1 MPNWSTNY
9 LVATGEADALSTYEA
24 WIDAVLFNEDD
35 SLTEG
40 DGIVEVSLAQTV
52 LPVPEEFIAAAKW
65 GDDENEHLKKT
76 PEELD
81 DLKARYGSRNAFDW
95 QCANWGT
102 KWSDTDHQVVANFV
116 THDISKPRLPHL
128 DLTARPSHT
137 LRYTTPWTIGEG
149 VVAAVSALHPD
160 LDIVGFGLQEEGI
173 RVALSYRAGQ
183 KVDEQVEECNSYH
196 LTMVGDTAGTIGQQL
211 QWAVEERITYLD
223 FTRSFHDIATETVA
237 DTLAVYLDLG
247 WAPSIHRRQLI
258 GPWSDAHLDALN
270 TDFVTALASEGG
282 PDSASAY
289 EAHVEALLTC
299 ILRSENV
306 PLDVL
311 DELHTPTGRFA
322 ALVSDGAQPTRQDV
336 TDLIAG
342 RSDWQE
348 AFKAAYDA
356 LTADEKF
363 TYDQMREN
371 FEGGPF
377 ALLRVVHR
385 LIAAKGPTGARPG
398 TSTEINRS

>member
-9 LVATGEADALSTYEA
+9 LVATGEGDALSTYEA
-24 WIDAVLFNEDD
+24 WIDAVLDAEPV
-35 SLTEG
+35 EG
-40 DGIVEVSLAQTV
+40 HDTVEVSLAETV
-52 LPVPEEFIAAAKW
+52 LPVPEELIYAHDV
-65 GDDENEHLKKT
+65 GKT
-76 PEELD
+76 SEELD
-81 DLKARYGSRNAFDW
+81 DLEARYGSRNAFDW
-95 QCANWGT
+95 QCDNWGT
-102 KWSDTDHQVVANFV
+102 KWADSDHQLVPNFV
-116 THDISKPRLPHL
+116 AHDRAKPRVPHL

-160 LDIVGFGLQEEGI
+160 LDFVGFALQEEGF
-173 RVALSYRAGQ
+173 RVALTYRAGQ

-196 LTMVGDTAGTIGQQL
+196 LTMVGDTAGTVGEHL
-211 QWAVEERITYLD
+211 RWAVEERIAYLD
-223 FTRSFHDIATETVA
+223 FTRSFHDIATEAVTA
-237 DTLAVYLDLG
+237 TLDMYLTGVCGPEKAAAL
-247 WAPSIHRRQLI
+247 A
-258 GPWSDAHLDALN
+258 GPWSDTHLDALSTTYDMFDPT
-270 TDFVTALASEGG
+270 TDLT
-282 PDSASAY
+282 AY
-289 EAHVEALLTC
+289 ETYLQALLTC
-299 ILRSENV
+299 VLRSANV

-311 DELHTPTGRFA
+311 GELHTPTGRFVT
-322 ALVSDGAQPTRQDV
+322 LQPARVDPYTWQAV
-336 TDLIAG
+336 NEFIAG

-371 FEGGPF
+371 FDGGPF
-377 ALLRVVHR
+377 TLLRVVHR